1 MTHRR
6 SRPVLSTLSAGI
18 AATALLLGLATS
30 ADAAPLPDTTQGG
43 PKDGATA
50 GAVTGPVLTP
60 TGPAPKVKK
69 PGPGIP
75 PIQYFGTI
83 DSFGQNSEHERI
95 TRAALACPTGT
106 SPGTTGDC
114 FQPASIRQLA
124 GAKGTMG
131 AIGAPD
137 VDQVFT
143 EAAHCDGA
151 DYLNGAGYPRTR
163 AQATSVLL
171 ACIAHLKGEF
181 NRGVEKA
188 DALVDAAGGVSASAT
203 DLSSDCTF
211 VLGVAGRGKCNAIEG
226 FGRAL
231 HGTEDFYSHSNWADK
246 ADSRYAIGVNNPPGL
261 ARTGPAPFLRLA
273 APAPSASDIP
283 GDLTTGCFSLNP
295 WGCGNRVTHG
305 VLNKDNGIIDPVT
318 GEASSPTTTRGQ
330 VAGNFS
336 AAVQAAIADTRAQWA
351 GFRSSLIARYG
362 TVRGQRIACAM
373 TQDDP
378 VRDCR

>member
-1 MTHRR
+1 M
-6 SRPVLSTLSAGI
+6 LSTLSAGL
-18 AATALLLGLATS
+18 AATALILGLGTS
-30 ADAAPLPDTTQGG
+30 AAAAPIPGVAQGN
-43 PKDGATA
+43 TSA
-50 GAVTGPVLTP
+50 GAVRGAQPIPTVSASKALPGRDISPV
-60 TGPAPKVKK
+60 
-69 PGPGIP
+69 
-75 PIQYFGTI
+75 QNFGTI
-83 DSFGQNSEHERI
+83 NTFGQNAEHERI
-95 TRAALACPTGT
+95 TRAALACA
-106 SPGTTGDC
+106 PGTTPGTAGTC

-124 GAKGTMG
+124 GANGTTG

-137 VDQVFT
+137 MDQVFT

-151 DYLNGAGYPRTR
+151 DYLNAAGYPRTR

-171 ACIAHLKGEF
+171 ACIAHLKTEF

-188 DALVDAAGGVSASAT
+188 DALVDGAGTVNGSET

-231 HGTEDFYSHSNWADK
+231 HGTEDFYSHSNWADQG
-246 ADSRYAIGVNNPPGL
+246 DSRSAIGINNPPGL
-261 ARTGPAPFLRLA
+261 ARTGPAPFLQMA
-273 APAPSASDIP
+273 ATAPSASAIP

-295 WGCGNRVTHG
+295 WGCGKRITHS
-305 VLNKDNGIIDPVT
+305 VLNKDNGMINAAT
-318 GEASSPTTTRGQ
+318 GEATYPTTSRGLIG
-330 VAGNFS
+330 GNFN
-336 AAVQAAIADTRAQWA
+336 AAVQAAIADTRSQWD
-351 GFRSSLIARYG
+351 GFRSSLTARYG